1 MNSTLEIKSKIH
13 QVVEEIPD
21 NFLQEI
27 LDYLHEKQ
35 MQTDKKNNLF
45 KHYDKILKEDNQLLQ
60 KLAK

>member
-1 MNSTLEIKSKIH
+1 MNSILEIKSKIH